1 MLTVLE
7 NKRNKP
13 IFSKWNKVVFSL
25 LPTTYKDSNNPFNF
39 KPMLVSGTFQKI
51 VLVTMSQQKASPFIF
66 QKFQIVS
73 INWLVQKKMIYTV
86 FLKAFWIAFS
96 SKQAAGVS
104 WERSNGAGEGE
115 KELAF
120 HSCVHATSSKTAK
133 LLQLAGTQLCFL
145 LKDIIQMEKGKC
157 ITDLTH
163 TVIGTIRIQI
173 KTSKLFTKEYT
184 QYRQQPKIRFFFF

>member
-1 MLTVLE
+1 
-7 NKRNKP
+7 
-13 IFSKWNKVVFSL
+13 
-25 LPTTYKDSNNPFNF
+25 
-39 KPMLVSGTFQKI
+39 
-51 VLVTMSQQKASPFIF
+51 
-66 QKFQIVS
+66 
-73 INWLVQKKMIYTV
+73 MIYTI

-115 KELAF
+115 KEFAF

-163 TVIGTIRIQI
+163 MVICTIRTQI
-173 KTSKLFTKEYT
+173 KTSKLFTK
-184 QYRQQPKIRFFFF
+184 KICSTGSNQTLDLKKKKKRINTSIFCFMK